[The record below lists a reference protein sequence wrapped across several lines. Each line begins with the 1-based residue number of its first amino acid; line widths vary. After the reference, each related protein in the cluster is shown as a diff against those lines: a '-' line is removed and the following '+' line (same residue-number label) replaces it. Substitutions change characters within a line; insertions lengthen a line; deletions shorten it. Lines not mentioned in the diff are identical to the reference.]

1 LPENTNTEIRRFF
14 GEKDQLRT
22 GGEGMTRV
30 RTTAVLLAT
39 CAALLIGASAAMAA
53 SPRQI
58 YNDYVTHGRFTHTYS
73 QADMQRALHST
84 LLQGYTHGHHINGYT
99 HGQPP
104 PPPPTTG
111 GLPFTGM
118 DLGLI
123 TFGAVLLLAFGAGL
137 RRFAR
142 SKA

>member
-1 LPENTNTEIRRFF
+1 MR
-14 GEKDQLRT
+14 
-22 GGEGMTRV
+22 RV
-30 RTTAVLLAT
+30 RTTAVLLTT
-39 CAALLIGASAAMAA
+39 CAALLIGASAATAA

-58 YNDYVTHGRFTHTYS
+58 YNDYVTHGRFTHHYS
-73 QADMQRALHST
+73 KADIQRALHST
-84 LLQGYTHGHHINGYT
+84 LLQGYSHGHHIGYN
-99 HGQPP
+99 HGHQA
-104 PPPPTTG
+104 PPPPTPG

-123 TFGAVLLLAFGAGL
+123 TFGAVLLLAFGATL

>member
-1 LPENTNTEIRRFF
+1 MR
-14 GEKDQLRT
+14 
-22 GGEGMTRV
+22 RV

-39 CAALLIGASAAMAA
+39 SAALLIGASAAIAA

-58 YNDYVTHGRFTHTYS
+58 YNDYVTHGRFTHNYS
-73 QADMQRALHST
+73 KADMQRALHST
-84 LLQGYTHGHHINGYT
+84 LLQGYTHGHHISGYT

-104 PPPPTTG
+104 PPTPG

-123 TFGAVLLLAFGAGL
+123 TFGAVLLLSFGAGL

>member
-1 LPENTNTEIRRFF
+1 MR
-14 GEKDQLRT
+14 
-22 GGEGMTRV
+22 RV
-30 RTTAVLLAT
+30 RTTAVLVGIG
-39 CAALLIGASAAMAA
+39 AALLIGASVASAA

-58 YNDYVTHGRFTHTYS
+58 YNDYVTHGRFTHNYS
-73 QADMQRALHST
+73 KGDMQRALHST
-84 LLQGYTHGHHINGYT
+84 LLQGYTHGHHIGYS
-99 HGQPP
+99 HGQT
-104 PPPPTTG
+104 PPPTPG

-142 SKA
+142 SRA